1 MERDSNIELCRIFS
15 IICVLLVH
23 SAFAYNGWP
32 TNLDETSFGLML
44 LESFSIIGVNLF
56 VFISGW
62 FSIKLKLK
70 TILNIVFF
78 CFYYFVVLSLFTICL
93 SGRGIAYDSLFFVSK
108 SNWFILDYLG
118 LALLSPILN
127 KFIENSSKREFRI
140 ILFLLFGYYFWF
152 GFLPGE
158 NASDFREGYSII
170 SFCFV
175 YLLAR
180 YLRLYGVN
188 KVFIKFSLYIYVF
201 LSLLIFVGCYLILF
215 LEYKTHI
222 LIPKWYGLSNPL
234 VILSAISF
242 FFVFQKQDIRISK
255 FINHISKSCLGIL
268 LFHASYG
275 SKVLVEPY
283 LVKYYNELCL
293 EENILLI
300 ITNWLWGILIVFVV
314 AVIIDQIRLFLFA
327 KIYHLIDNKM
337 CNIKFR
343 FFI

>member
-1 MERDSNIELCRIFS
+1 MERASNIELCRIFS

-32 TNLDETSFGLML
+32 TNLNETSLGLML
-44 LESFSIIGVNLF
+44 LESFSIIGVNVF

-62 FSIKLKLK
+62 FSVKLKLK

-78 CFYYFVVLSLFTICL
+78 CFYYFIVLSLLTICL
-93 SGRGIAYDSLFFVSK
+93 SGGGIAYDSLFFVSK

-118 LALLSPILN
+118 LVLLSPILN
-127 KFIENSSKREFRI
+127 KFIENSGKREFSI
-140 ILFLLFGYYFWF
+140 ILCLLFSYYFWF

-158 NASDFREGYSII
+158 NVSDFGEGYSII
-170 SFCFV
+170 SFCFI

-180 YLRLYGVN
+180 YLRLYGFN
-188 KVFIKFSLYIYVF
+188 KIFIKFSSYIYVF

-215 LEYKTHI
+215 LEYKTYI
-222 LIPKWYGLSNPL
+222 LIPRWYGLSNPL

-242 FFVFQKQDIRISK
+242 FFIFQKQDIRVSK

-293 EENILLI
+293 EENILLVI
-300 ITNWLWGILIVFVV
+300 INWLWGIFVIFVV
-314 AVIIDQIRLFLFA
+314 AIVIDQIRLYLFTTM
-327 KIYHLIDNKM
+327 YSLIDNKIRS
-337 CNIKFR
+337 IKSR

>member
-1 MERDSNIELCRIFS
+1 MGGGIS
-15 IICVLLVH
+15 
-23 SAFAYNGWP
+23 YN
-32 TNLDETSFGLML
+32 
-44 LESFSIIGVNLF
+44 
-56 VFISGW
+56 
-62 FSIKLKLK
+62 
-70 TILNIVFF
+70 
-78 CFYYFVVLSLFTICL
+78 
-93 SGRGIAYDSLFFVSK
+93 SLFFVSK

-118 LALLSPILN
+118 LVLLSPILN
-127 KFIENSSKREFRI
+127 KFIENSSKKEFSV

-170 SFCFV
+170 SFCLV

-180 YLRLYGVN
+180 YLRLYGAN
-188 KVFIKFSLYIYVF
+188 KNFIKFSPYIYVF

-222 LIPKWYGLSNPL
+222 LIPRWYGLSNPL

-242 FFVFQKQDIRISK
+242 FFVFQKQDIRVSK
-255 FINHISKSCLGIL
+255 FINHVSKSSLGVL

-293 EENILLI
+293 EENILLVI
-300 ITNWLWGILIVFVV
+300 INWLWGIFVIFVV
-314 AVIIDQIRLFLFA
+314 AIVIDQIRLYLFTMM
-327 KIYHLIDNKM
+327 YSLIDNKIRS
-337 CNIKFR
+337 IKSR